1 MAKTPASEV
10 KRLKNLL
17 YIDSKD
23 MRYKGKLNKYERNKT
38 NKVVSEKDLARFPNL
53 KLGEIVKWDAN
64 RNAPWDA
71 NIARQIVNKESYG
84 TATPKKDIK
93 FLEAKIALEKDKA
106 SRPDALRKAF
116 SQKLLINEDNPYGTV
131 YERERAQSF
140 KDREDKLNE
149 LRIGTAYERKP
160 EDNPK
165 FIEEGSQEWGPG
177 GQPSATS
184 QIDTYNIMNDPAY
197 TDRVAGLQADYG
209 GNGLS
214 IENAKKILGDGLE
227 TVFGKE
233 GRVTVDGKQV
243 EGPPVLSDEE
253 IDDVT
258 KEKDTKDSLKVSKPG
273 ERYQGDDP
281 RFKNKDGVGERIIG
295 AGASYGVGRK
305 EWASMSKSQKRAAMN
320 KAAMARKRL
329 RLGG

>member
-23 MRYKGKLNKYERNKT
+23 MRYKGKLNRYERNKT

-53 KLGEIVKWDAN
+53 KVGEIVKWDKN

-140 KDREDKLNE
+140 KDREEALNE
-149 LRIGTAYERKP
+149 LRIGTKYERKP

-165 FIEEGSQEWGPG
+165 FIEEEGQEWSPD
-177 GQPSATS
+177 GQPSAKE
-184 QIDTYNIMNDPAY
+184 QIDNYNRSMASSDAAY
-197 TDRVAGLQADYG
+197 GLQADYG
-209 GNGLS
+209 GEGVLT

-227 TVFGKE
+227 TVFGDK

-243 EGPPVLSDEE
+243 EGPPVLSDEK

-258 KEKDTKDSLKVSKPG
+258 KPSDTKDTLKVSKAG